1 MLTVKKYHS
10 KLCLW
15 LAQFIVGVVASS
27 FYAYD
32 FLVRVMPMAMAHE
45 LLSTFKIQAGELS
58 ILFSGFF
65 YGYALM
71 QIPVGV
77 LCDKF
82 GARRLLSGG
91 LTICAFATFLFGFTT
106 YFPIAVISRIIMGF
120 TASVAYLG
128 ALWVGAYLLGSQ
140 RFAMYAGLVQV
151 LGCIGA
157 VIGSVPVAHL
167 TEIYSW
173 QKTTYFMAIMAML
186 LAILNWIVIRDKQ
199 KADRLV
205 QNADIII
212 QKDHRFYIGE
222 VFKRSQ
228 SWWIALFGFAIWGPV
243 ALFATSWGALF
254 LMGSH
259 HFTNIES
266 TSLISLMWFG
276 IAVGGPIFGWWT
288 NFIKRR
294 RLPIIT
300 AALLG
305 LIMISLILYV
315 PALTRITLA
324 ICLFFL
330 GVACSSQAIAFG
342 LVIDNNRPE
351 AVGTASGLINTGI
364 VFSGVA
370 LQPFVGLLLDIFWDG
385 QMINGVP
392 CYSFHAYQIAL
403 TMLPALFV
411 LALIIGGFVVKETYC
426 RNQHDLDIYTTTPQ
440 RTHKLERNIS
450 IKL

>member
-1 MLTVKKYHS
+1 MLTTKKYHS
-10 KLCLW
+10 RLYLW
-15 LAQFIVGVVASS
+15 LVPFITGIVASS

-45 LLSTFKIQAGELS
+45 LLNAFKIQAGKLS

-71 QIPVGV
+71 QIPAGM

-91 LTICAFATFLFGFTT
+91 LAICGFATFLFGITT
-106 YFPIAVISRIIMGF
+106 YFPIAVISRIIMGL

-128 ALWVGAYLLGSQ
+128 ALWVGAYWLGSQ

-157 VIGSVPVAHL
+157 IVGSMLVAHL
-167 TEIYSW
+167 TETYSW
-173 QKTTYFMAIMAML
+173 QKTTYFIAIVAML
-186 LAILNWIVIRDKQ
+186 LSILNWIVIQDKR
-199 KADRLV
+199 KVAELV
-205 QNADIII
+205 YNAEIVS
-212 QKDHRFYIGE
+212 KDHHFYIGE

-254 LMGSH
+254 LMSSH
-259 HFTNIES
+259 HFTNVEA
-266 TSLISLMWFG
+266 TSLISLMWIG

-288 NFIKRR
+288 NFVKRR
-294 RLPIIT
+294 RLPIIA

-305 LIMISLILYV
+305 LIAISLILYIPSLPQIV
-315 PALTRITLA
+315 LA
-324 ICLFFL
+324 ICLFLL

-351 AVGTASGLINTGI
+351 AVGTASGLTNTGI
-364 VFSGVA
+364 VFAGVA
-370 LQPFVGLLLDIFWDG
+370 LQPFIGLLLDEFWDG
-385 QMINGVP
+385 QMTTSGTPV
-392 CYSFHAYQIAL
+392 YSFHAFQIAL
-403 TMLPALFV
+403 TMLPALFI

-426 RNQHDLDIYTTTPQ
+426 KNQY
-440 RTHKLERNIS
+440 
-450 IKL
+450 

>member
-1 MLTVKKYHS
+1 MLVTKKCHS
-10 KLCLW
+10 KLYLW
-15 LAQFIVGVVASS
+15 LVPFIVGAVASS

-45 LLSTFKIQAGELS
+45 LLSAFKIQASKLS

-71 QIPVGV
+71 QIPAGM

-91 LTICAFATFLFGFTT
+91 LAICAFATFLFGLTT
-106 YFPIAVISRIIMGF
+106 YFPIAVISRITMGF

-128 ALWVGAYLLGSQ
+128 ALWVGAYWLGSQ
-140 RFAMYAGLVQV
+140 HFAMYASLVQM

-157 VIGSVPVAHL
+157 IVGSVPVAHL
-167 TEIYSW
+167 TEIYGW
-173 QKTTYFMAIMAML
+173 QKTTYFIAIVAVL
-186 LAILNWIVIRDKQ
+186 LAILNWIVIRDKR
-199 KADRLV
+199 KATKLV
-205 QNADIII
+205 QNDEVV
-212 QKDHRFYIGE
+212 QKDRHRFYIGE
-222 VFKRSQ
+222 VFKCSQ

-254 LMGSH
+254 LISSH
-259 HFTNIES
+259 RFTNIEA
-266 TSLISLMWFG
+266 TSLVSLMWIG

-300 AALLG
+300 AAILG
-305 LIMISLILYV
+305 LMAILLILYI
-315 PALTRITLA
+315 PALPRIALA
-324 ICLFFL
+324 ICLFLL
-330 GVACSSQAIAFG
+330 GAACSSQAIAFG

-351 AVGTASGLINTGI
+351 AVCTASGLTNMGI
-364 VFSGVA
+364 VFAGVA
-370 LQPFVGLLLDIFWDG
+370 LQPFVGLLLDEFWDG
-385 QMINGVP
+385 QMISGVP
-392 CYSFHAYQIAL
+392 VYSFHAYQIAL

-426 RNQHDLDIYTTTPQ
+426 KNQY
-440 RTHKLERNIS
+440 
-450 IKL
+450 

>member
-1 MLTVKKYHS
+1 MLTAKKCHS
-10 KLCLW
+10 KLYLW
-15 LAQFIVGVVASS
+15 LAPFVVGVVASS

-71 QIPVGV
+71 QIPVGM

-91 LTICAFATFLFGFTT
+91 LAICAFATFLFGLTN
-106 YFPIAVISRIIMGF
+106 YFPIAIISRIIMGF

-128 ALWVGAYLLGSQ
+128 ALWVGAYWLGSQ

-167 TEIYSW
+167 TKIYSW
-173 QKTTYFMAIMAML
+173 QKTTYFIAIVAVL

-199 KADRLV
+199 KAAKSV
-205 QNADIII
+205 QNAKIV
-212 QKDHRFYIGE
+212 QKDRRFHYVGE

-254 LMGSH
+254 LMSSH
-259 HFTNIES
+259 HFTNIEA
-266 TSLISLMWFG
+266 TSLISLMWIG

-294 RLPIIT
+294 RLPIII

-305 LIMISLILYV
+305 FIVISLILYI
-315 PALTRITLA
+315 PELPRITLA
-324 ICLFFL
+324 ICLFLL

-351 AVGTASGLINTGI
+351 AVGTASGLTNTGI
-364 VFSGVA
+364 VFAGVA

-385 QMINGVP
+385 QVISGAPV
-392 CYSFHAYQIAL
+392 YSFRAYQIAL

-426 RNQHDLDIYTTTPQ
+426 RNQY
-440 RTHKLERNIS
+440 
-450 IKL
+450 

>member
-1 MLTVKKYHS
+1 MLTAKKYHS
-10 KLCLW
+10 KLYLW
-15 LAQFIVGVVASS
+15 LAPFVIGVVASS

-77 LCDKF
+77 LCDKL

-91 LTICAFATFLFGFTT
+91 LAICAFATFLFGSTT
-106 YFPIAVISRIIMGF
+106 YFPVAVVSRIIMGL

-128 ALWVGAYLLGSQ
+128 ALWVGACWLGSQ

-157 VIGSVPVAHL
+157 IIGSVPVAHL
-167 TEIYSW
+167 TKIYSW
-173 QKTTYFMAIMAML
+173 QKTTYFIAIVAVL
-186 LAILNWIVIRDKQ
+186 LAILNWIVIRDKE
-199 KADRLV
+199 KAV
-205 QNADIII
+205 KSIQNTEIV
-212 QKDHRFYIGE
+212 QKDHHFYVGE

-243 ALFATSWGALF
+243 ALFAASWGALF
-254 LMGSH
+254 LISSH
-259 HFTNIES
+259 HFTNIEA
-266 TSLISLMWFG
+266 TNLISLMWIG

-294 RLPIIT
+294 RFPIII

-305 LIMISLILYV
+305 FIVISLILYI
-315 PALTRITLA
+315 PELPRIVLA
-324 ICLFFL
+324 ICLFLL

-342 LVIDNNRPE
+342 LVIDNNHPE
-351 AVGTASGLINTGI
+351 AVGTASGLTNTGI

-385 QMINGVP
+385 QVISGAPV
-392 CYSFHAYQIAL
+392 YSFRAYQIAL

-411 LALIIGGFVVKETYC
+411 LALIIGGFMVKETYC
-426 RNQHDLDIYTTTPQ
+426 KNQY
-440 RTHKLERNIS
+440 
-450 IKL
+450 

>member
-1 MLTVKKYHS
+1 MLTTKKCHS
-10 KLCLW
+10 KLYLFW
-15 LAQFIVGVVASS
+15 LAPFIVGVVASS

-45 LLSTFKIQAGELS
+45 LLSAFKIQAGELS

-71 QIPVGV
+71 QIPAGM

-91 LTICAFATFLFGFTT
+91 LAVCAFATFLFGLTT
-106 YFPIAVISRIIMGF
+106 YFPIAVISRIIMGL

-128 ALWVGAYLLGSQ
+128 AILVGAHWLGSQ

-157 VIGSVPVAHL
+157 IIGSVPVAHL
-167 TEIYSW
+167 TEAYGW
-173 QKTTYFMAIMAML
+173 QKTTDFIAIVAML
-186 LAILNWIVIRDKQ
+186 LAILNWIVIRDKR
-199 KADRLV
+199 KAAELV
-205 QNADIII
+205 QDTKIVPKEN
-212 QKDHRFYIGE
+212 RFYIGE
-222 VFKRSQ
+222 VFKRPQ

-243 ALFATSWGALF
+243 ALFATSWGGLF
-254 LMGSH
+254 LMSSR
-259 HFTNIES
+259 HFTNVEAA
-266 TSLISLMWFG
+266 SLISLMWIG

-294 RLPIIT
+294 RLPIIA

-305 LIMISLILYV
+305 LIAVSLILYV
-315 PALTRITLA
+315 PALSRIVLA
-324 ICLFFL
+324 ICLFLL
-330 GVACSSQAIAFG
+330 GAACSSQAIAFG

-351 AVGTASGLINTGI
+351 AVGTASGLTNTGI
-364 VFSGVA
+364 VSAGVV
-370 LQPFVGLLLDIFWDG
+370 LQPFIGLLLDEFWDG
-385 QMINGVP
+385 QTIGGAP
-392 CYSFHAYQIAL
+392 IYSFHAYQIAL

-411 LALIIGGFVVKETYC
+411 LALIVGGFVVKETYC
-426 RNQHDLDIYTTTPQ
+426 KKQY
-440 RTHKLERNIS
+440 
-450 IKL
+450 

>member
-1 MLTVKKYHS
+1 MREEIYIKVRENLSLISIAHGNKKKRHS
-10 KLCLW
+10 KLYLW
-15 LAQFIVGVVASS
+15 LVSFIVGVVASS

-45 LLSTFKIQAGELS
+45 LLSAFKIQAGELS

-71 QIPVGV
+71 QIPVGM

-82 GARRLLSGG
+82 GARLLLSGG
-91 LTICAFATFLFGFTT
+91 LAICAFATFLFGFTT
-106 YFPIAVISRIIMGF
+106 YFPIAVISRVIMGF

-128 ALWVGAYLLGSQ
+128 ALWVGAYWLGSQ

-157 VIGSVPVAHL
+157 IIGSVPVAHL
-167 TEIYSW
+167 TKTYSW
-173 QKTTYFMAIMAML
+173 QKTTYYIAIVAML
-186 LAILNWIVIRDKQ
+186 LAVLNWIVIQDKQ
-199 KADRLV
+199 KTAKLV
-205 QNADIII
+205 QNTEIIP
-212 QKDHRFYIGE
+212 KDNHFYISE

-254 LMGSH
+254 LMSSH
-259 HFTNIES
+259 HFTNVEA
-266 TSLISLMWFG
+266 TSLISLIWIG
-276 IAVGGPIFGWWT
+276 IAMGGPIFGWWT

-294 RLPIIT
+294 RLPIIA

-305 LIMISLILYV
+305 LIVISLILYI
-315 PALTRITLA
+315 PALPRIVLA
-324 ICLFFL
+324 TCLFLL
-330 GVACSSQAIAFG
+330 GAACSSQAIAFG

-351 AVGTASGLINTGI
+351 AVGTASGLTNTGI
-364 VFSGVA
+364 VFAGVA
-370 LQPFVGLLLDIFWDG
+370 LQPFIGLLLDKFWDG
-385 QMINGVP
+385 QIMGGAPV
-392 CYSFHAYQIAL
+392 YSFHAYQIAL
-403 TMLPALFV
+403 TMLPALFL

-426 RNQHDLDIYTTTPQ
+426 KNQY
-440 RTHKLERNIS
+440 
-450 IKL
+450 